1 MIDCLFDF
9 VVDVDVDV
17 DVDVVGVKVC
27 IFNAIFVCV
36 FVVCVSFCLASFL
49 FLHAFQDFNPP
60 RVVEFFLNNSNP
72 TRVLQVSRAVWTTF
86 LEKLLGK
93 LSRQFF

>member
-9 VVDVDVDV
+9 DV

-36 FVVCVSFCLASFL
+36 FVILSVSPLFSFCML
-49 FLHAFQDFNPP
+49 FQDFNPP